1 MLNFSLF
8 VVLFASC
15 EGFNPSRRGEFVSRP
30 DSPDSD
36 HLVEGDIVVPESH
49 LVGGEVQAA
58 FVTDGAALWP
68 KGFIPYRIETED
80 FGNGPEPIFTDPQI
94 ENITQSLQQICT
106 DVPCIQF
113 E

>member
-8 VVLFASC
+8 VLFTSC
-15 EGFNPSRRGEFVSRP
+15 VAFNPSRRGEFAPPPETP
-30 DSPDSD
+30 DSN

-58 FVTDGAALWP
+58 FVADGAALWP